1 MIDKYIT
8 VCGISVRLRPYTEKR
23 MKQLQEVNN
32 EIDTYID
39 KNPGITIEDIDRKQ
53 IAKWWKAKADVMW
66 EPVEPLR
73 ESFFESDDFESS
85 MLRDSEALFLTNKQ
99 YL

>member
-8 VCGISVRLRPYTEKR
+8 VNGISVRLRPYTVKR
-23 MKQLQEVNN
+23 MKQLEGINQEVDVYL
-32 EIDTYID
+32 E
-39 KNPGITIEDIDRKQ
+39 KNPGATIDDIERSQ

-66 EPVEPLR
+66 EPSAKMDEK
-73 ESFFESDDFESS
+73 FFESDEFESS